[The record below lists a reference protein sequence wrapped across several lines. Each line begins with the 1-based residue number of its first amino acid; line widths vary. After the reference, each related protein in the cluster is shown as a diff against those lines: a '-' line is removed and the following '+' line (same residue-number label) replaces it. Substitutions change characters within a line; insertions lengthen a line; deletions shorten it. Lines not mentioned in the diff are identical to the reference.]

1 MKLKT
6 ITRSILGSAAAC
18 LALSVSTAKADIP
31 EAADKAFEM
40 AEKYAGM
47 GYYMAPSKE
56 GKAGH
61 GVTLEFEIPVNRGL
75 DYVFILAGDKY
86 AKDVDLYIESE
97 NGNTIV
103 KDTRATSNGLAG
115 VRWRSDYNG
124 VVNVVIHFARAVD
137 RCGWAAVAGR
147 RGTPA
152 VTDNR
157 GDIDARAPGNAERIG
172 NETSG
177 GKDAVEGSR

>member
-6 ITRSILGSAAAC
+6 VTRSILGAAAAC
-18 LALSVSTAKADIP
+18 IALSVSTVKADIP

-152 VTDNR
+152 VADYER
-157 GDIDARAPGNAERIG
+157 DGRAPGPSQRIDADAA
-172 NETSG
+172 G
-177 GKDAVEGSR
+177 GKNAVEGSR